1 MSILVSGLINLET
14 TLRVEGFPVAYHP
27 VQYPF
32 YGVNSTVAGVG
43 YNISKA
49 LATLGQDV
57 NLLSLI
63 GQDEAGHLVRRA
75 LGQIPLAGGNV
86 ISATE
91 QTAQSVILYDQNG
104 QRAIY
109 SDLKDIQD
117 QIYPAEHF
125 DAALAQAEIAILCN
139 INFSRLMLA
148 KAKNANIPIIT
159 DVHAISSI
167 DDGYNRDFMA
177 HADILFQSH
186 EKLPVSPQEWVH
198 QVSNTYGTPIIIV
211 GMGAEGALIS
221 VKGEGLVQYRAVQPR
236 PVISTIGAGDALL
249 SGFTAYY
256 LKSGDPFRSL
266 RRAMVFAAHKIGTA
280 GAAEGFLTMEELSA
294 LAKEYKVANY

>member
-1 MSILVSGLINLET
+1 MSILVSGLINVET
-14 TLRVEGFPVAYHP
+14 TLKVEGFPISYHP

-63 GQDEAGHLVRRA
+63 GSDEAGHQVRRA

-91 QTAQSVILYDQNG
+91 QTAQSVILYDQEG

-109 SDLKDIQD
+109 TDLKDIQD
-117 QIYPAEHF
+117 QIYPSEHF
-125 DAALAQAEIAILCN
+125 DAALAKAEIAILSN

-148 KAKNANIPIIT
+148 KTKNANIPIIT
-159 DVHAISSI
+159 DVHAISAI

-186 EKLPVSPQEWVH
+186 EKLPMSPQEWVH
-198 QVSNTYGTPIIIV
+198 HVSTTYGTPIIIV
-211 GMGAEGALIS
+211 GMGTEGALIS
-221 VKGEGLVQYRAVQPR
+221 VKGEGLVQYRAVQTR
-236 PVISTIGAGDALL
+236 PIVSTVGAGDALL
-249 SGFTAYY
+249 SAFTAYY
-256 LKSGDPFRSL
+256 LKSQDPFRSL

-280 GAAEGFLTMEELSA
+280 GAAEGFISMEELSA
-294 LAKEYKVANY
+294 LAKEFKVANY